1 MTLWTTPTVD
11 ASIEQFY
18 YKFNQYR
25 YNTPDICQTPFFTNH
40 IRYEIDTRDVP
51 NWSEYDYFELQ
62 GLSAVDTSMVR
73 WYGKA
78 KWDVIY
84 VPHADASGLDSF
96 TYSATDCPGTH
107 TLSMH
112 PLTPSQFSL
121 SYNQPLPITLLTHT
135 LNRIIESGF
144 RSTLVVERGN
154 RQRQHRSCRYAIT
167 HPNKT
172 FYQYTLSMYLIN
184 TFYAGT
190 AGTAKIDPLKG
201 AATIDLSIWSVHV
214 NINDTTTYFPNTP

>member
-62 GLSAVDTSMVR
+62 GLSAIDASMVR

-84 VPHADASGLDSF
+84 VPHKDASGLDSF
-96 TYSATDCPGTH
+96 TYSATDCPGTQ
-107 TLSMH
+107 TLSIH
-112 PLTPSQFSL
+112 PLTPSQYIL
-121 SYNQPLPITLLTHT
+121 IQATHPI
-135 LNRIIESGF
+135 NRNIESGI
-144 RSTLVVERGN
+144 RSTLVTECGN
-154 RQRQHRSCRYAIT
+154 HQRQYHSYRYV
-167 HPNKT
+167 
-172 FYQYTLSMYLIN
+172 L
-184 TFYAGT
+184 
-190 AGTAKIDPLKG
+190 
-201 AATIDLSIWSVHV
+201 
-214 NINDTTTYFPNTP
+214 TPYYVISQHTSL